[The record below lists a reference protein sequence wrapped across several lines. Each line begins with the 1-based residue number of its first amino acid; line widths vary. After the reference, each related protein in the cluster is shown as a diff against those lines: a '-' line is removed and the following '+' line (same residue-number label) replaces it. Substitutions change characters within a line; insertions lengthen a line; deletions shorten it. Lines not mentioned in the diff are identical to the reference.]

1 MSIQS
6 EIDRIKGNVTVAL
19 AKIAEKGVT
28 VPDGANSDNLE
39 ALIEAISSG
48 TKIEIKT
55 IVPSEDVKNGA
66 TLTVEHGLGEVPRMV
81 LVFTGDSVD
90 ASSYGIK
97 FGLFFM
103 ESKFEYINYNS
114 QNSFYG
120 AYAFRKSSDFSA
132 GCSKITKN
140 SSTLKSLISGRSVP
154 ISDATESYIVL
165 CGVGDNTIA
174 NLKAGKT
181 YKLIM
186 VGW

>member
-1 MSIQS
+1 MSIQT
-6 EIDRIKGNVTVAL
+6 ELTRITN
-19 AKIAEKGVT
+19 AKTAIKTAIEGKGVT
-28 VPDGANSDNLE
+28 VPDGTMLDGMA
-39 ALIEAISSG
+39 ALIEAISAG
-48 TKIEIKT
+48 TKVEIKT

-114 QNSFYG
+114 KNSFYG

-132 GCSKITKN
+132 GCSKKTKN
-140 SSTLKSLISGRSVP
+140 SSTLKSLISGGPVP

-165 CGVGDNTIA
+165 CGVGDDTIA